1 MNKASPRSL
10 MHSLEHLRDHNLPI
24 LQLATVATIKNTY
37 HDSCTSKT
45 TVAGGE
51 RRTSQTR
58 TAGRHITESI
68 PRASGLLIV
77 MMILLVFTTPS
88 SSAAI
93 RGEEFVRSRL
103 RSKIGSCQT
112 IGSTLSRIDTHN
124 HGVSTPISLRHPIG
138 PIL

>member
-10 MHSLEHLRDHNLPI
+10 MQSLEHLRDHHLPI

-37 HDSCTSKT
+37 HDSCTRGRP

-51 RRTSQTR
+51 RRTSQ